1 MEDDIIRDLVD
12 PAIIPTLISLLQRK
26 DFSDDGKS
34 MIFSILFKYTSLTE
48 EETSLVV
55 DAGALPILLHLL
67 QEFQR
72 FDSNAVTFL
81 VLVIGNLLL
90 NHENLLPQLLAADI
104 IRRLTDISSAFSDDK
119 MLFRQIIWSLSVI
132 AMSDGT
138 KIKVNQC
145 FPLLNKALLSNDQT
159 TLESAARCLED
170 ITNMGI
176 EELLEVKN
184 ANFITPLINLL
195 DHTDEHVI
203 LQTLIT
209 LSSILSKNHPEEIKQ
224 ESFSLLSKLSWL
236 IDFPKLKIRREVFCI
251 LKFFLKTEDKEIVGT
266 VVNMAIFPKV
276 IEILKQ
282 GEYSL
287 QVEAASIIY
296 NTCYYRADKSYIQY
310 LMNEGTI
317 SALCSFLKIAV
328 EAEDEEVVAVIFE
341 ALHWMGG
348 ALKQL
353 QLLDVFRQKIAECNS
368 LHLLLQLC
376 NLEVSLP
383 NRPSNAMILKS
394 FLLD

>member
-1 MEDDIIRDLVD
+1 
-12 PAIIPTLISLLQRK
+12 
-26 DFSDDGKS
+26 

-104 IRRLTDISSAFSDDK
+104 IRRLTDISSTFSEDK

-145 FPLLNKALLSNDQT
+145 FPLLNKAMLSKDQI
-159 TLESAARCLED
+159 TLQSAVRCLED
-170 ITNMGI
+170 ITKMGI

-209 LSSILSKNHPEEIKQ
+209 LSSILSKSHPEETKQ
-224 ESFSLLSKLSWL
+224 GSFSLLSKLSRL
-236 IDFPKLKIRREVFCI
+236 IDFPKLKIRREVLFI
-251 LKFFLKTEDKEIVGT
+251 LKFFLKTEDKDIVGI

-287 QVEAASIIY
+287 QVEAAYIIY
-296 NTCYYRADKSYIQY
+296 NTCNYCADKSYMQ
-310 LMNEGTI
+310 GTI

-353 QLLDVFRQKIAECNS
+353 QLLDVFRQKITECNG
-368 LHLLLQLC
+368 LDLLLQLC
-376 NLEVSLP
+376 DLEVSLP